1 MSLHTFEHDF
11 TKDLESFVKKDAEWI
26 FPLKTW
32 APRKIAAPERHRI
45 LGQEASVSVQT
56 QIHLLDT
63 QNPAFELMESMLRLY
78 MNPVEYSQLS
88 GIIDFDKEQVWLFA
102 IRWLTHYYECLME
115 PLVIRTEFYKQSHA
129 KFLALMRSMLQYSPG
144 RRISFVD
151 ALATWTPSPKTEES
165 PGSDSPQTQ
174 THVVE
179 PPHTV
184 EPVVPVPEQSSKNE
198 APLVEARPDAH
209 HSPHPVVAPDTSVV
223 PSVAPSVVP
232 SVLSPKGEPVAPS
245 VLSPKGEPVVQPSL
259 PQSGVPQRGTGPS
272 LGGARSRLVL
282 NRSVDHAERNKT
294 RKSLRNSN
302 CFPANGSS
310 AKQT

>member
-144 RRISFVD
+144 RRISFEE
-151 ALATWTPSPKTEES
+151 AHNIWTPKTEES
-165 PGSDSPQTQ
+165 LGSDSQETQ

-179 PPHTV
+179 PPRTE
-184 EPVVPVPEQSSKNE
+184 EPVVPVQEQSSKNA
-198 APLVEARPDAH
+198 APLVEAHPDAH
-209 HSPHPVVAPDTSVV
+209 HSPHPSLGVQPFGPYPVVSG
-223 PSVAPSVVP
+223 SQ
-232 SVLSPKGEPVAPS
+232 PVAQPVAQS
-245 VLSPKGEPVVQPSL
+245 VGAVQPSL
-259 PQSGVPQRGTGPS
+259 LQQPLRAARSGTGPS
-272 LGGARSRLVL
+272 EGGARSRLVL
-282 NRSVDHAERNKT
+282 KRSVDHAERNKT